1 MVLTPDICKTINNS
15 CCKVF
20 TEYNTVQRNLVCSLP
35 CTNWKEIYCYC
46 SKAVEKPLLSRR
58 SMSTQDLY
66 VRDTCLLNLNIKRS
80 NVTSLLIRILEWK
93 SVTLKRMHPRTN
105 ILSLIHE
112 QIFQI
117 TTTFQAK
124 VRGKLKECFSRWER
138 TITRSNGEV
147 LQLTNRAALPGGL
160 SLALPGERI
169 LKHPGPRASAMNPL
183 LGRPVHEG
191 VRVLV

>member
-1 MVLTPDICKTINNS
+1 
-15 CCKVF
+15 
-20 TEYNTVQRNLVCSLP
+20 
-35 CTNWKEIYCYC
+35 
-46 SKAVEKPLLSRR
+46 
-58 SMSTQDLY
+58 MSTQNLY

-105 ILSLIHE
+105 NILSLIHE

-124 VRGKLKECFSRWER
+124 VREKLKECFSRWER
-138 TITRSNGEV
+138 TITRSSGEV

-169 LKHPGPRASAMNPL
+169 LKPPGPRASAMNPL
-183 LGRPVHEG
+183 QGRPVHEG